1 MVVGFKLLQ
10 KPVVKQKH

>member
-10 KPVVKQKH
+10 KPVAKQKH